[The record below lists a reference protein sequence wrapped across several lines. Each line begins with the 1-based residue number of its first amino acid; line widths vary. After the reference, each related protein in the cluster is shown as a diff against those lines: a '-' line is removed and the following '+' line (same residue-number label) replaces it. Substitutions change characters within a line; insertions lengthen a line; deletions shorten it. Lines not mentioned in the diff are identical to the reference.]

1 MKNDQATTASDELNK
16 NEVSNEDF
24 DLTLTSKNRSDKRN
38 LRTGYT
44 TGTSAAAATSAA
56 LKLLLLSESIKEATV
71 HLPNKKQAL
80 LKIVWTRQETDGS
93 ATAAVIK
100 DGGDDPD
107 VTNGAEICSTVSL
120 TGDRGVVEIEGGPG
134 VGRVTK
140 PGLGLEIGRPA
151 INKVPKK
158 MIEQVVHEIATE
170 TLTKNGIR
178 VTVSVP
184 NGEQIAKKTDNPRL
198 GIVGGISILGTTGI
212 VFPYSTASFAASIKQ
227 SIDVS
232 VAMGSDTVVL
242 STGSTSEEYAKVLLG
257 NSLAEHSFIQIGD
270 FIGYAIRQCVAKK
283 ITKAIVTG
291 FIGKFTKM
299 AMGVSQTHVK
309 GSHVDLQFMAALAA
323 ECDLPANAVAEIEKA
338 NTARHAGEIVRQYSN
353 LVFFDN
359 LSKKVF
365 EFLQEY
371 SNYGLEI
378 EIIMFEFDGTIC
390 SKYPKGDLGI

>member
-1 MKNDQATTASDELNK
+1 MKNDQVATGSTGINK
-16 NEVSNEDF
+16 NHDSDK
-24 DLTLTSKNRSDKRN
+24 DLDHKSTPKNQSDKRN

-44 TGTSAAAATSAA
+44 TGTSAAAATNAA
-56 LKLLLLSESIKEATV
+56 LKLLLLGESVNEAIV
-71 HLPNKKQAL
+71 YLPNKKQAL
-80 LKIVWTRQETDGS
+80 LKIVWTRQEINGS

-120 TGDRGVVEIEGGPG
+120 TDDKGVVQVEGGIG

-140 PGLGLEIGRPA
+140 PGLGLEIGHPA

-158 MIEQVVHEIATE
+158 MIEQVVHEIATG
-170 TLTKNGIR
+170 TLIKNGIR
-178 VTVSVP
+178 VMISVP

-227 SIDVS
+227 SIDVA

-242 STGSTSEEYAKVLLG
+242 STGSTSEDYAKLLFDK
-257 NSLAEHSFIQIGD
+257 SLPEHSFIQIGD
-270 FIGYAIRQCVAKK
+270 FIGYAIRQCAAKK
-283 ITKAIVTG
+283 ITKAIITG
-291 FIGKFTKM
+291 FIGKLTKM

-323 ECDLPANAVAEIEKA
+323 ECDLPSSAVAEIEKA
-338 NTARHAGEIVRQYSN
+338 NTARHAGEIVRRYTNQ
-353 LVFFDN
+353 LFFDA
-359 LSKKVF
+359 LCKKVF
-365 EFLQEY
+365 EFLQGY
-371 SNYGLEI
+371 SNCSLET

-390 SKYPKGDLGI
+390 SVYPNYKHGI

>member
-1 MKNDQATTASDELNK
+1 MKNDQVITGSNELNNK
-16 NEVSNEDF
+16 TQVSNEVF
-24 DLTLTSKNRSDKRN
+24 DHKIASKSRSDKRN

-44 TGTSAAAATSAA
+44 TGTSAAAATNAA
-56 LKLLLLSESIKEATV
+56 LKLLLLGEKVKEAAV
-71 HLPNKKQAL
+71 LLPNQKLAL
-80 LKIVWTRQETDGS
+80 LNIVWTRQEIDGS
-93 ATAAVIK
+93 ATATVIK

-107 VTNGAEICSTVSL
+107 ATNGAEICSTVSL
-120 TGDRGVVEIEGGPG
+120 THEVGIVEVEGGLG

-151 INKVPKK
+151 INRVPKK

-178 VTVSVP
+178 VIVSVP

-198 GIVGGISILGTTGI
+198 GIIGGISILGTTGI

-227 SIDVS
+227 SIDVA
-232 VAMGSDTVVL
+232 VAMRSSTVVL
-242 STGSTSEEYAKVLLG
+242 STGSTSEDYAKALLG

-270 FIGYAIRQCVAKK
+270 FIGYAIRQCATKK

-291 FIGKFTKM
+291 FIGKLTKM
-299 AMGVSQTHVK
+299 AMGISQTHVK

-323 ECDLPANAVAEIEKA
+323 ECNLPTNAIAEIEKA
-338 NTARHAGEIVRQYSN
+338 NTARHAGEIVRRYANQ
-353 LVFFDN
+353 VFFDS
-359 LSKKVF
+359 LCKKVF
-365 EFLQEY
+365 DFLQRY
-371 SNYGLEI
+371 CNYGLEI

-390 SKYPKGDLGI
+390 SRYRIGD

>member
-24 DLTLTSKNRSDKRN
+24 DLKLTSKNRSDKRN

-107 VTNGAEICSTVSL
+107 VTNGVEICSTVSL

>member
-107 VTNGAEICSTVSL
+107 VTNGVEICSTVSL

>member
-1 MKNDQATTASDELNK
+1 
-16 NEVSNEDF
+16 
-24 DLTLTSKNRSDKRN
+24 
-38 LRTGYT
+38 
-44 TGTSAAAATSAA
+44 
-56 LKLLLLSESIKEATV
+56 
-71 HLPNKKQAL
+71 
-80 LKIVWTRQETDGS
+80 
-93 ATAAVIK
+93 
-100 DGGDDPD
+100 
-107 VTNGAEICSTVSL
+107 
-120 TGDRGVVEIEGGPG
+120 
-134 VGRVTK
+134 
-140 PGLGLEIGRPA
+140 
-151 INKVPKK
+151 
-158 MIEQVVHEIATE
+158 
-170 TLTKNGIR
+170 
-178 VTVSVP
+178 
-184 NGEQIAKKTDNPRL
+184 
-198 GIVGGISILGTTGI
+198 
-212 VFPYSTASFAASIKQ
+212 
-227 SIDVS
+227 
-232 VAMGSDTVVL
+232 MGSNTVVL